1 MPKTCFLRINFGN
14 FDKGFDITLRIRGE
28 SEPLGDPEDTLVV
41 TNGRLSK
48 CPELLQKYQDWQ
60 KKFTGLEANYRGI
73 KFKRISG
80 LNLDQ
85 YRQECREAHT
95 DLVLSF
101 REWLKSS
108 QFRNVEDELRTHL
121 QAEDEIE
128 FLIQT
133 DSDELRKMPWDT
145 WEFIRRYRKAAIG
158 ITPLGYKRI
167 PQYKVGEK
175 LRILAILGSTKGV
188 LNLTEDRKV
197 LESFSGAEVCF
208 ITEPKREELAKL
220 WEEKWDVLF
229 FAGHSSSQP
238 GERDYID
245 INKYDR
251 LPIIELE
258 NTLTEAVE
266 KGLKLAIFNSC
277 DGLGLAKRLENFHIP
292 QVIVWREPVPDM
304 VAHTFLKAFMQEFS
318 QGISLYMSVRRA
330 RAKLKETSDGEKM
343 FPGVSFLPVI
353 IQNPL
358 IEPLSW
364 PVDAPLEPITNLPT
378 LQPDEDEKQVPKPQD
393 RKKLFMFG
401 GSAIAAIFLLLI
413 VQICLIKLE
422 EPKKQ
427 YDEAEKKLNKA
438 GNLVNRGLSMEA
450 GQKLNDVQRAWKTYR
465 DDQCPFE
472 SSITGNKLQLNVR
485 KFSCLT
491 RITEERTKEFNSYV
505 QKQKIPAGGTN
516 YKIAEDRQ
524 KQVYDRL
531 VTKSTAYEQKR
542 ENAQESWMKFRDVA
556 CEFEGKFVKNGD
568 EKSCRI
574 RETVQRSKELENS
587 LK

>member
-1 MPKTCFLRINFGN
+1 
-14 FDKGFDITLRIRGE
+14 
-28 SEPLGDPEDTLVV
+28 VV
-41 TNGRLSK
+41 TNGWLSK

-80 LNLDQ
+80 LSLDQ
-85 YRQECREAHT
+85 YRQECSESHT
-95 DLVLSF
+95 TLVLSF

-108 QFRNVEDELRTHL
+108 QFRNVENELRTHL
-121 QAEDEIE
+121 QVDDEIQ

-145 WEFIRRYRKAAIG
+145 WEFIRRYRNAAIG
-158 ITPLGYKRI
+158 ITPLRYKRI

-175 LRILAILGSTKGV
+175 LRILAILGSTKGAI
-188 LNLTEDRKV
+188 NLKEDRKV
-197 LESFSGAEVCF
+197 LESFTGAEVCF

-277 DGLGLAKRLENFHIP
+277 DGLGLAKRLQTFNIP

-318 QGISLYMSVRRA
+318 QGNSLYMSVRRA

-358 IEPLSW
+358 IEPLTW
-364 PVDAPLEPITNLPT
+364 PADAPLDIIPEIKPEIVPVEVPEKENLPAWI
-378 LQPDEDEKQVPKPQD
+378 LQLYRPK
-393 RKKLFMFG
+393 LMMIG
-401 GSAIAAIFLLLI
+401 GLAMAAIFLLLAI
-413 VQICLIKLE
+413 QFILSNLDKAANQKAEFQAQKV
-422 EPKKQ
+422 
-427 YDEAEKKLNKA
+427 YDEADEKLTKAVNLFNRRLSEPISKKLK
-438 GNLVNRGLSMEA
+438 
-450 GQKLNDVQRAWKTYR
+450 DVQRAWVSYR
-465 DDQCPFE
+465 EDQCQFE
-472 SSITGNKLQLNVR
+472 SSINGDKSKQKITELL
-485 KFSCLT
+485 CWT
-491 RITEERTKEFNSYV
+491 RITEQGTVKFNYYA
-505 QKQKIPAGGTN
+505 QQQKISAGGTDLT
-516 YKIAEDRQ
+516 IAKSRQ
-524 KQVYDRL
+524 EQVY
-531 VTKSTAYEQKR
+531 EQLKIKR
-542 ENAQESWMKFRDVA
+542 SGYQQNLEKAHNYWMVFRDVA
-556 CEFEGKFVKNGD
+556 CDFEGKFVKNGD
-568 EKSCRI
+568 KKNCLI
-574 RETVQRSKELENS
+574 RETEQRSKELESS